1 MFNEFSKLVLDR
13 QSCRNFN
20 DKPLDKET
28 IDKIV
33 TLALNTP
40 SACNSQPWKMYVVT
54 EENMRREVASAV
66 QDTFMNKF
74 VDKAQAFIVVADT
87 DAKLAP
93 GASLK
98 FAKNHFVKYDVGE
111 LVAYLTLGAES
122 LGVSSCIIGWVNQKK
137 LQTVIPF
144 GENEISNIVIAL
156 GYSDIEKRKK
166 SRKDKAEKVVY
177 L

>member
-54 EENMRREVASAV
+54 EENMRKEVASAV

-98 FAKNHFVKYDVGE
+98 FAKNHFVKYDVGQII
-111 LVAYLTLGAES
+111 AYITLAAEEIGLS
-122 LGVSSCIIGWVNQKK
+122 TCILGWLNNKK
-137 LQTVIPF
+137 IAEFLQF
-144 GENEISNIVIAL
+144 EENEQCNVIIAV
-156 GYSDIEKRKK
+156 GYSDIPVREKTRKA
-166 SRKDKAEKVVY
+166 AEDISKWH
-177 L
+177 